1 MPRET
6 LPYMIVEELRQMTGP
21 IGFRTI
27 VETVIDAIAARKLV
41 PGQRLPPQRHLAQ
54 DIGVAVAT
62 VGRAYSALETQGFI
76 TSHVG
81 RGTFISLHPR
91 REKEPPS
98 ASAGPIELGVYR
110 APVPQ
115 VRPGLAALL
124 ATVAAT
130 PNIESILDS
139 APTPGLA
146 RHREIISQWI
156 GRSQIDADPDDIVL
170 TNGGQHAVMAALSG
184 LTESGARIATEE
196 LTDPRMKAVASFLG
210 RNLVG
215 VACDQDGM
223 LPDDLDRL
231 CRAAKIS
238 ALYCTPRHHNPTNVT
253 MPLKR
258 RADLVEVARRHN
270 LTIIESDIYGSIA
283 EDHVTALCQFA
294 PERTYRVSSLA
305 RIAGAGMKVGWLIAP
320 PGNAKNAHIG
330 VAMSTGVASPFMAE
344 LATRMIVDGKM
355 EEMLRWQQVENRHRL
370 SQLRGFPIL
379 SGARGEPTSAH
390 VWLNLPE
397 PWRAEDLVE
406 AAAREHNINI
416 APSHT
421 FVVGRRTVPHAIRL
435 VIGAPLDQDELL
447 LACERLERLLSIG
460 PRPSTIAG

>member
-6 LPYMIVEELRQMTGP
+6 LTYMIVEELRQVSGP

-27 VETVIDAIAARKLV
+27 VETVIDAIAAGKLV
-41 PGQRLPPQRHLAQ
+41 AGQKLPPQRHLAQ

-81 RGTFISLHPR
+81 RGTFISLHPHR
-91 REKEPPS
+91 SREEPP
-98 ASAGPIELGVYR
+98 ASSGVIELGVYR

-115 VRPGLAALL
+115 IRPGLAELL
-124 ATVAAT
+124 AATAAT
-130 PNIESILDS
+130 PNIESILDN
-139 APTPGLA
+139 APTAGLA
-146 RHREIISQWI
+146 HHREIISHWI
-156 GRSQIDADPDDIVL
+156 KRSQIDTDPDDIVL
-170 TNGGQHAVMAALSG
+170 TNGGQHAVMVALSG
-184 LTESGARIATEE
+184 LTDGGARIATEE
-196 LTDPRMKAVASFLG
+196 LTDPRMKAVANFLG

-223 LPDDLDRL
+223 LPDDLDRV
-231 CRAAKIS
+231 CRAAKIA

-253 MPLKR
+253 MSLER
-258 RADLVEVARRHN
+258 RAEIVAIARRHD

-283 EDHVTALCQFA
+283 DDHLTALCQFA

-305 RIAGAGMKVGWLIAP
+305 RIAGAGMKIGWLITP
-320 PGNAKNAHIG
+320 PGKAKSAHMG
-330 VAMSTGVASPFMAE
+330 VAMSTGFASPFMAE

-355 EEMLRWQQVENRHRL
+355 EKMLRWQQVENRRRL
-370 SQLRGFPIL
+370 SLLHGFSTL
-379 SGARGEPTSAH
+379 SQARGDTTSAH

-406 AAAREHNINI
+406 AAAREHGVNI

-421 FVVGRRTVPHAIRL
+421 FVVGRKTVPHGIRL
-435 VIGAPLDQDELL
+435 VIGAPVSQEQLL
-447 LACERLERLLSIG
+447 LACERLENFLLTG